1 MAVDPHRTGG
11 APDGAD
17 GPGKLACGRDRD
29 QVWDDAAAGALDEHE
44 RTCPY
49 CQEAIAAYAPVRR
62 AAAEV
67 AVRPVRPPADL
78 VGGVM
83 RAVRAELRPGRAIDL
98 PAPAGGRLSISETG
112 ATTILAAAADQV
124 PGVAVHGCRFT
135 DAGTPET
142 VELTITLRGA
152 RPAPETAER
161 LRQTVIDA
169 ASAMLGLTLT
179 AVNIE
184 ITDIE
189 VP

>member
-1 MAVDPHRTGG
+1 MAVDPHRT
-11 APDGAD
+11 D
-17 GPGKLACGRDRD
+17 GPGGPGALACGRDRGR
-29 QVWDDAAAGALDEHE
+29 VWEDAAAGALDEHE

-49 CQEAIAAYAPVRR
+49 CREAIAAYAPVRR
-62 AAAEV
+62 AAAQV

-78 VGGVM
+78 VDGVM
-83 RAVRAELRPGRAIDL
+83 RAIRGELLPGRAIDL
-98 PAPAGGRLSISETG
+98 PAPSGSRLSINETG
-112 ATTILAAAADQV
+112 ATAILAAAADQV
-124 PGVAVHGCRFT
+124 PGVAIHRCRFS
-135 DAGTPET
+135 DAATPET
-142 VELTITLRGA
+142 VELTITLSGA

-161 LRQTVIDA
+161 LRRTVIDA